1 MLGEVPSGWSES
13 RVDRVAQV
21 VGGMGFPEKY
31 QGRTGL
37 KYPFLKVSDM
47 NSAGNDRLLFTA
59 ANTVSEDDLRSLGA
73 HAWPPGTTVFPKVGA
88 ALLTNKR
95 RVLAVE
101 AAFDNN
107 VMGLVPREADPWF
120 LYYFMSTVDFAAHAQ
135 TGALPSVNQ
144 STIAAIRLLLPPLPE
159 QKKIAAILSSVDKAI
174 QATQAVIDQT
184 RRVKEGLLQ
193 DLLTRG
199 IGHTRFKQTEI
210 GEIPEGWE
218 VRSARDLARKGD
230 LVGGPFGSDLGAAD
244 YVDAGVPVIR
254 GGNVGPGIFIETD
267 FVYVSIE
274 KASLL
279 ARNAARRGDL
289 IMTQRGASLGE
300 ATLIPNTSMFE
311 NYVISQTMMRLRP
324 NTEIVEP
331 LFLIQ
336 SICSDRAQA
345 WLKSRAIGNAQPH
358 LNLSIWQDMPLAVP
372 PRREQAGIASVIG
385 SLDDAVAVSEVAVVE
400 LQQTKSGLLQDLL
413 TGKVRVTP

>member
-159 QKKIAAILSSVDKAI
+159 QKKIAAILSSVDEAI

-184 RRVKEGLLQ
+184 RRVKSGLLQ

-210 GEIPEGWE
+210 GEIPEGWD
-218 VRSARDLARKGD
+218 VVTLRDVVDSARKITYGI
-230 LVGGPFGSDLGAAD
+230 VQPGAHKPD
-244 YVDAGVPVIR
+244 GVPLIR
-254 GGNVGPGIFIETD
+254 GQNYIGGWEPVSKFYRVDPRLHAQYSRSTTRPGDVLLCIVGAT
-267 FVYVSIE
+267 
-274 KASLL
+274 
-279 ARNAARRGDL
+279 
-289 IMTQRGASLGE
+289 TGASAVVPADLPE
-300 ATLIPNTSMFE
+300 ANIT
-311 NYVISQTMMRLRP
+311 QTTARIAPGTR
-324 NTEIVEP
+324 TTTG
-331 LFLIQ
+331 FLACYLQ
-336 SICSDRAQA
+336 SRQ
-345 WLKSRAIGNAQPH
+345 GQ
-358 LNLSIWQDMPLAVP
+358 
-372 PRREQAGIASVIG
+372 
-385 SLDDAVAVSEVAVVE
+385 SEVARLVKGSAQPGLNLADVE
-400 LQQTKSGLLQDLL
+400 RFRLPLPPIDEQRLIEMRVSTVDAALESDTAQSERLRRLKTGLLTDLL